1 MVRLVAADNR
11 IVQCAAVRKD
21 GWTKAR
27 REGFFAMLSATCN
40 VRASAAAMGMTDCG
54 AYYVRRRDPVFAAQ
68 WQEALAEG
76 YGRLEQALMALA
88 LEGIDPAPAIEAG
101 IEQARAATCGEA
113 KTEGFGAERRRVD
126 AAAGAADGGG
136 DAVVPGVGREAGAG
150 ARGGDGVIVG
160 SLGGTP
166 GIKPAITSV
175 DLALRL
181 LARNADRVAG
191 TAGGRGRKARASAE
205 ETDAALIK
213 QLDALARRIA
223 VSEAKRV
230 GDKLVEHGVV
240 EHGAMRRCSM
250 LSIGLGMWC
259 GGGLSLGLGW
269 CRCCGSIGV
278 WRLGLC
284 PLLRRMRGGCGSR
297 GWLRI
302 RSWLGWCGV
311 GRWLGCRLGI
321 GRPRFGR
328 GFGGSCCRSIWSRLV
343 WWRCLCRFWR
353 GLRYSVILTNVRIQS
368 RERRCSVP
376 WVLTFVRM
384 TGEVS

>member
-54 AYYVRRRDPVFAAQ
+54 AYYVRRRDPVFAGQ
-68 WQEALAEG
+68 WREALAEG

-113 KTEGFGAERRRVD
+113 KTGGFGAERRRAE
-126 AAAGAADGGG
+126 AAARAADGGG
-136 DAVVPGVGREAGAG
+136 DAVVPGGGHEAGAG
-150 ARGGDGVIVG
+150 ARGGNGVIVG
-160 SLGGTP
+160 SPGGTP
-166 GIKPAITSV
+166 TITSV

-181 LARNADRVAG
+181 LARNTDRVAG

-230 GDKLVEHGVV
+230 GDKLVEHGVG
-240 EHGAMRRCSM
+240 EHGA
-250 LSIGLGMWC
+250 IEQGAIEQ
-259 GGGLSLGLGW
+259 GGAEQG
-269 CRCCGSIGV
+269 
-278 WRLGLC
+278 
-284 PLLRRMRGGCGSR
+284 
-297 GWLRI
+297 
-302 RSWLGWCGV
+302 
-311 GRWLGCRLGI
+311 
-321 GRPRFGR
+321 
-328 GFGGSCCRSIWSRLV
+328 
-343 WWRCLCRFWR
+343 
-353 GLRYSVILTNVRIQS
+353 T
-368 RERRCSVP
+368 
-376 WVLTFVRM
+376 
-384 TGEVS
+384 VSEALPE